1 MEGLLDTNDTLSAR
15 QFFIA
20 VRRLADHLNYGTDR
34 SPFLGS
40 GNEYVQSRPYVAG
53 DSIRSIDWRVTAR
66 TGRYHVKEF
75 EAPRQMPAYL
85 LVDTSAS
92 MAISS
97 LKVSKYSL
105 AVHIA
110 GGLAFALLDR
120 VSPVGLV
127 GVGERPLRFEPS
139 LSRARVMLWLHQLR
153 RYRHDERT
161 TLARR
166 IAEVG
171 STLPSRSLVVVLSD
185 LLDPAAI
192 APLKQLAQR
201 HDCAVLRLLDPA
213 ERGIPGGGI
222 LRGGEAE
229 TGHAFV
235 ARAGALGRYHA
246 AREEALAGEL
256 RRSGIDFLELDT
268 AQPCAARLRH
278 FFRGRNLLGRGKR

>member
-1 MEGLLDTNDTLSAR
+1 MEGLLDTHDTLSAR

-213 ERGIPGGGI
+213 ERHPAGW
-222 LRGGEAE
+222 RG
-229 TGHAFV
+229 
-235 ARAGALGRYHA
+235 
-246 AREEALAGEL
+246 
-256 RRSGIDFLELDT
+256 
-268 AQPCAARLRH
+268 
-278 FFRGRNLLGRGKR
+278 